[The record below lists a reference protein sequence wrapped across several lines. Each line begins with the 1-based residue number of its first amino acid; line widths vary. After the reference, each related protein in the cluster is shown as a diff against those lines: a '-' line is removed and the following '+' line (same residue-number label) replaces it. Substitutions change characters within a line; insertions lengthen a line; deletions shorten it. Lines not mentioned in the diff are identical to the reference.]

1 VLAHTLK
8 LRSSTLLGAAC
19 VSVLLVVGCSLAPPL
34 TDAIVLSE
42 NPPSVS
48 PRSDSRTSPAV
59 GEASQDDSSLAIAPI
74 EDEPASLLRPRA
86 APVEPAPKV
95 RVDNPA
101 AQLASRAQPATP
113 TQSSVPAAASRVARS
128 PVDAMVG
135 QINGRPLFASEF
147 FETMDARLRAEAE
160 RRSPEDWLRFTRNEI
175 RKALRDRIRDELL
188 LAEVESSLTPGQRA
202 GLVTFVRS
210 LRENMVSENRGSH
223 EIANRRLLEE
233 EGITLEQAVQARRD
247 EELIRS
253 WLGQIL
259 RNKVHISWR
268 DVEQRYDRDF
278 EKYHPPATATLRMI
292 RIRASAQE
300 EIDAVSA
307 GLANG
312 EEFADLAITHSS
324 WKPKEGG
331 LYPRQLDADTYEK
344 SSIIGLSDLNAAA
357 QKLSVGEYSGP
368 LEIGKDVYWI
378 MLEEISQSSQSLY
391 EVQLQIRRELFN
403 ERINDA
409 EGDYFDQ
416 LLERSGLMTTQLID
430 QMEARL
436 FDLAAERYLL
446 SRQD

>member
-1 VLAHTLK
+1 MLAHTLK
-8 LRSSTLLGAAC
+8 LRSSTSLGAAC
-19 VSVLLVVGCSLAPPL
+19 VSALLVVGCSLAPPL

-42 NPPSVS
+42 SPPLASS
-48 PRSDSRTSPAV
+48 RSDSRTSPAV
-59 GEASQDDSSLAIAPI
+59 GVAPQNDSTLAIAPI

-101 AQLASRAQPATP
+101 AQLAPRAQPATP
-113 TQSSVPAAASRVARS
+113 RQSSIPTASRVARS

-160 RRSPEDWLRFTRNEI
+160 RRSPEDWLRFARTEI

-300 EIDAVSA
+300 DIDAVRT

-312 EEFADLAITHSS
+312 ESFADLATAYGS

-331 LYPRQLDADTYEK
+331 LYPQQLDADTYEK
-344 SSIIGLSDLNAAA
+344 SSIIGLPDLNAAA
-357 QKLSVGEYSGP
+357 QKLNVGEHAGP

-378 MLEEISQSSQSLY
+378 MLEDISQNSQSLY

-409 EGDYFDQ
+409 EGEYFDQ